1 MPNDGFVKEGKG
13 RFGHGFMLF
22 QILRKRNKNQHKNK
36 NKIVF
41 SIVKADGFSKKR
53 WVFGCGNGKIVPAMN
68 RSSERERI
76 HQYPKSY
83 YNYGGFN
90 MKKALALVLALM
102 MVAAMGVTAFA
113 DIPVFD
119 LTEEITSASGTYI
132 KISNSDIWTAPP
144 STSGNSATYYTNGM
158 GGVVYF
164 SMIFKPNTYKNV
176 KVETTGIVSAEVL
189 NYDPAVYSAKDDIW
203 ESISEDITFSIN
215 DSKSGSVVSYDK
227 VTTVINKGTYDE
239 ETGVFT
245 VTEEGKASV
254 SYVQGGTASADTV
267 LNDEKTEQ
275 TVVTVETVN
284 FTTDYMEVRAAAKAL
299 NDAGKTTRYEV
310 ICNQDVYIVKVK
322 IADNFGV
329 NYAKGSFQAKATGAS
344 DGKSYVGIKN
354 DVVADVAIA
363 SKDTVEYYAEHFK
376 AGAKGEIFP
385 INEKTSKPDF
395 GYWDFYEDRM
405 SSDKAFVISTTAF
418 RSIVGKGIT
427 IGNKAVNPS
436 VIIEIDEVATVQNG
450 VNFLNDSGAKYK
462 TVDGKQVLDN
472 YYLNF
477 YGTQRIFGGHTIT
490 WKPGCTYGELLDKF
504 GLNTDESEVI
514 KLHLN
519 IDGKDSIISINY
531 KNVNL
536 YDEVEIKIQ
545 RDANSTLGRYILS
558 ANKVTAGGSTGG
570 NSGSV
575 GGNTGSNGGS
585 SNESNP
591 NTGAEDMIG
600 VAAAMAVVS
609 VAAGAALALGKRK

>member
-1 MPNDGFVKEGKG
+1 
-13 RFGHGFMLF
+13 
-22 QILRKRNKNQHKNK
+22 
-36 NKIVF
+36 
-41 SIVKADGFSKKR
+41 
-53 WVFGCGNGKIVPAMN
+53 
-68 RSSERERI
+68 
-76 HQYPKSY
+76 
-83 YNYGGFN
+83 

-176 KVETTGIVSAEVL
+176 KVETNGIVSAEVL

-227 VTTVINKGTYDE
+227 VTTVTNKGTYDE

-245 VTEEGKASV
+245 VTEAGKENV
-254 SYVQGGTASADTV
+254 SYAQGGTVTSDTV
-267 LNDEKTEQ
+267 LNETKTEQ
-275 TVVTVETVN
+275 TVTTVETVN

-310 ICNQDVYIVKVK
+310 LCNQDVYIVKVK

-329 NYAKGSFQAKATGAS
+329 NYEKGSFQAKATGAS

-354 DVVADVAIA
+354 DVIADVAIA
-363 SKDTVEYYAEHFK
+363 SKDTVEYYAEHYK

-385 INEKTSKPDF
+385 INEKTSKSDF

-418 RSIVGKGIT
+418 RSIAGKGIT
-427 IGNKAVNPS
+427 IGNKAVNPN
-436 VIIEIDEVATVQNG
+436 VIIEIDEVQTVQSG

-462 TVDGKQVLDN
+462 NVDGKQVFDN

-477 YGTQRIFGGHTIT
+477 YGNQRIYSDYTIT

-504 GLNTDESEVI
+504 GLNTDESEVV

-519 IDGKDSIISINY
+519 IDGKDSTIAIDY
-531 KNVNL
+531 KKVNL
-536 YDEVEIKIQ
+536 YDEVEIQIQ
-545 RDANSTLGRYILS
+545 RDAQSTLGRYILS
-558 ANKVTAGGSTGG
+558 ANKVTAGGSAGG
-570 NSGSV
+570 NTGSGST

-591 NTGAEDMIG
+591 NTGAEDMLG
-600 VAAAMAVVS
+600 VVCAMAVVS
-609 VAAGAALALGKRK
+609 AAAGAATLLKKRK

>member
-1 MPNDGFVKEGKG
+1 
-13 RFGHGFMLF
+13 
-22 QILRKRNKNQHKNK
+22 
-36 NKIVF
+36 
-41 SIVKADGFSKKR
+41 
-53 WVFGCGNGKIVPAMN
+53 
-68 RSSERERI
+68 
-76 HQYPKSY
+76 
-83 YNYGGFN
+83 

-144 STSGNSATYYTNGM
+144 STSGNSATYYTNGI

-176 KVETTGIVSAEVL
+176 KVESTGIASAEVL
-189 NYDPAVYSAKDDIW
+189 DYDPAIYSAKDDVW
-203 ESISEDITFSIN
+203 ESISEDITFSIS
-215 DSKSGSVVSYDK
+215 DSKSGSVISYDK
-227 VTTVINKGTYDE
+227 VTSVTNKGTYDE

-245 VTEEGKASV
+245 VTEEGKATV
-254 SYVQGGTASADTV
+254 SYAQGGSVTADTV
-267 LNDEKTEQ
+267 LNEDKTEQ

-284 FTTDYMEVRAAAKAL
+284 FSTDYMEVRAAAKAL
-299 NDAGKTTRYEV
+299 NEEGKTNRYEV
-310 ICNQDVYIVKVK
+310 FCNQDVYIVKVR

-354 DVVADVAIA
+354 DVIADVAIA
-363 SKDTVEYYAEHFK
+363 SKDTVEYYSEHYK

-385 INEKTSKPDF
+385 INEKTSKSDF

-418 RSIVGKGIT
+418 RAIAGEGIT
-427 IGNKAVNPS
+427 LANKAVNPN
-436 VIIEIDEVATVQNG
+436 VIVEIDKVSTNQSG
-450 VNFLNDSGAKYK
+450 VNFLNDSGARYK
-462 TVDGKQVLDN
+462 NVDGKQVFDN

-477 YGTQRIFGGHTIT
+477 YGTQGIYSDFTIT

-504 GLNTDESEVI
+504 GLNTDESELV
-514 KLHLN
+514 KVHLN
-519 IDGKDSIISINY
+519 INGKDSVLPIDYS
-531 KNVNL
+531 KVNL
-536 YDEVEIKIQ
+536 YDEVEIEIQ
-545 RDANSTLGRYILS
+545 RKAGETLGRYILS
-558 ANKVTAGGSTGG
+558 ASKITAGGSTGG
-570 NSGSV
+570 NTGSGNGSGS
-575 GGNTGSNGGS
+575 GSGSNGGS

-591 NTGAEDMIG
+591 NTGAEDFIG
-600 VAAAMAVVS
+600 IAAAMAIVS
-609 VAAGAALALGKRK
+609 AFAGAAVVLGKRK